1 MKFTPIGQTKE
12 FQDLHAILRELQEL
26 YPTPAWGGPSVTG
39 EDPCERD
46 LWSMAEDARRKIRD
60 CQSRESA
67 AYFAAIHRWFTWAA
81 EARQVNLGTWAGG
94 RGPMIPWL
102 KDASGE
108 VLRGP
113 HHKIKRTIDD
123 LCHLHGWTIDWARVE
138 RDLDASLSAAG
149 L

>member
-26 YPTPAWGGPSVTG
+26 
-39 EDPCERD
+39 
-46 LWSMAEDARRKIRD
+46 
-60 CQSRESA
+60 
-67 AYFAAIHRWFTWAA
+67 AYFSAIHRWFTWAA

-113 HHKIKRTIDD
+113 HHKIRRTIDD